1 VVTAVWHGGDLRS
14 SRRRGQRPAPNRAR
28 APDFLRLVVIQA
40 RLQAKRLARICFDLA
55 QPFHQ
60 TVEIIRDGDN
70 FTIADPDESPGVR

>member
-1 VVTAVWHGGDLRS
+1 
-14 SRRRGQRPAPNRAR
+14 
-28 APDFLRLVVIQA
+28 
-40 RLQAKRLARICFDLA
+40 LARICFDLA